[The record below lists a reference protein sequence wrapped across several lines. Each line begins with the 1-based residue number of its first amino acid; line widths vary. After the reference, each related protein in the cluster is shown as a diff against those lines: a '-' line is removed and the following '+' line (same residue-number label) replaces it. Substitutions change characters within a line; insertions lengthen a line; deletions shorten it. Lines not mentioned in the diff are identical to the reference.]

1 MVGLAKDY
9 SIKIMMAYFEK
20 FIRIN
25 CSIEYMLDKL
35 TNELVRGCH
44 QVDIVSCHG
53 ESGECF
59 LSAG

>member
-1 MVGLAKDY
+1 M
-9 SIKIMMAYFEK
+9 KIMMAYFEK
-20 FIRIN
+20 FVRV
-25 CSIEYMLDKL
+25 SGDIEHMLSKL
-35 TNELVRGCH
+35 ANELVRGCN